1 MTMPSENEAIAV
13 PLSASQIEDLRLASS
28 KMTGVERRS
37 FQAAMALKYCGGNA
51 RQAERVFG
59 WGRDTVQLGLHEQ
72 RTGVSCLG
80 AQAAFCGS
88 RLWEEQYPEAAQA
101 LWALAEGHGQQ
112 DPTFRTLRSYTRLT
126 AAEALKQLRAQG
138 FPEEQLPS
146 PSTMAEVLNRNGYRL
161 RKVLKAKPQKNS
173 RKQTPS
179 SPTSQKRMES
189 PYRQEVPART
199 DRSSA

>member
-1 MTMPSENEAIAV
+1 MT
-13 PLSASQIEDLRLASS
+13 
-28 KMTGVERRS
+28 
-37 FQAAMALKYCGGNA
+37 LKYCRGSA

-59 WGRDTVQLGLHEQ
+59 WNRDTVELGLHEQ
-72 RTGVSCLG
+72 RTGVICLG

-88 RLWEEQYPEAAQA
+88 RLWEEHYPHVAQA
-101 LWALAEGHGQQ
+101 LWVLAETHGQQ
-112 DPTFRTLRSYTRLT
+112 DPSFRTVLSYTRLT

-179 SPTSQKRMES
+179 SPTSRTKMAS
-189 PYRQEVPART
+189 PWRQETPTRT
-199 DRSSA
+199 DRSNA

>member
-1 MTMPSENEAIAV
+1 MLSTTEAGAAV
-13 PLSASQIEDLRLASS
+13 LHASQIEDLKLASS
-28 KMTGVERRS
+28 KMTAARRRA
-37 FQAAMALKYCGGNA
+37 FQAAMTLKYCRGSA

-59 WGRDTVQLGLHEQ
+59 WNRDTVELGLHEL
-72 RTGVSCLG
+72 RTGVICLG

-88 RLWEEQYPEAAQA
+88 RLWEEQYPQAAQA

-112 DPTFRTLRSYTRLT
+112 DPTFRTVLSYTRLT
-126 AAEALKQLRAQG
+126 AAEALQQLRAQG

-161 RKVLKAKPQKNS
+161 RKVVKAKPQKNS

-179 SPTSQKRMES
+179 SPTSRKRMAS
-189 PYRQEVPART
+189 PSHQKTSTRRH
-199 DRSSA
+199 RSSA